1 MENEDFEPLDGVFA
15 VPAPK
20 DAPSYHMAALFYYCK
35 AHGVEP
41 KELSQAERNLFVVR
55 ENSPTLDDMTT
66 KFSSLNVIE
75 CSDCGYEVMLN
86 DLDPFLRYKS
96 CLSCQSKRL
105 INRGMAHNVEVDALP
120 DDEVN
125 ASDEVKG
132 AEMIRRYQDGNVE

>member
-20 DAPSYHMAALFYYCK
+20 DAPRYHMAALFYYCK
-35 AHGVEP
+35 AHDIVP
-41 KELSQAERNLFVVR
+41 KELSQAERNLFIVR
-55 ENSPTLDDMTT
+55 DNRPNLQDMTT
-66 KFSSLNVIE
+66 NFPSMNLIE

-105 INRGMAHNVEVDALP
+105 INRGMAHDVEVVALP

-132 AEMIRRYQDGNVE
+132 AEIIRRYQDGDVE